1 MRALVFAG
9 LLLLASAAAGLA
21 AQRVVHPPAP
31 ASAELA
37 VETRLRCPQCTGTR
51 LDVCDRQ
58 VCADMRADIRRRL
71 GAGEAP
77 DAIVRDYAGAY
88 GQAVLYEPAPLEV
101 ATAWVPW
108 AALGVGLALLAATL
122 VAWHRVASASIVTA
136 GAPDVPASS
145 ALVDTELAR
154 WRQGK

>member
-31 ASAELA
+31 AAAELA

-58 VCADMRADIRRRL
+58 ICADMRADIRRRL

-77 DAIVRDYAGAY
+77 DAIVRDYAAAY
-88 GQAVLYEPAPLEV
+88 GQVALYEPAPLEV
-101 ATAWVPW
+101 AAAWVPW
-108 AALGVGLALLAATL
+108 AALGLGLALLAAVL
-122 VAWHRVASASIVTA
+122 VAWHRAATAPIVTPPI
-136 GAPDVPASS
+136 PDVSASS
-145 ALVDTELAR
+145 ALVDAELAR
-154 WRQGK
+154 WRRGQ